1 MSSNDIFRN
10 IGVNGYA
17 SGLMAG
23 TIWWSE
29 PNPDCYVISPS
40 TIITVGRM
48 RTSISSYIPDRKERR
63 RS

>member
-10 IGVNGYA
+10 IGTSVFA
-17 SGLMAG
+17 SGLMDG
-23 TIWWSE
+23 TIWWSGQ
-29 PNPDCYVISPS
+29 NPDCYVISLS

-48 RTSISSYIPDRKERR
+48 RTSIFSCTQDRKERR